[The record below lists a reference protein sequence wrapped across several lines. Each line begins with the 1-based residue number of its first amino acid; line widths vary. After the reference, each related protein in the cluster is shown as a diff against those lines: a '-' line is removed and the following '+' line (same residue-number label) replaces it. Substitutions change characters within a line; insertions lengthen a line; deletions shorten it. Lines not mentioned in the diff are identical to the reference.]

1 MSSFE
6 LTSPLTL
13 TIGGEAVPGEGL
25 IDVINPATGAPFA
38 RMPAASRA
46 QLDAA
51 FAAADKAFGDWS
63 SDEDRRRKVL
73 VAMADAVEAATEE
86 IVVILTAEQGKPLHE
101 SRRELGVAVAWLRY
115 YAGLEVAPEVLRD
128 DSEARAEV
136 VRRPLG
142 VVAAIAPFNFPV
154 FIGMAKVAPA
164 LRAGNTVVL
173 KPSPYTP
180 LSTLRVGEILR
191 DIVPAGA
198 LNIVSGSDELG
209 PMMTTHP
216 LTRAITFTGSTG
228 VGRKIAAAAVAD
240 FKRLVLEMGGNDP
253 AIVLDDVDVDYV
265 ADQLFA
271 RGFNNNGQACVAAKR
286 IYVPKSLRPAIVD
299 ALADRARAAKVGDG
313 FRPDTQLGPLN
324 NAPQRD
330 RVVDLVD
337 EAVAKGASV
346 AAGGHRID
354 GPGYFYEPTILSGLS
369 DGVRVVDEEQ
379 FGPVLPIVEY
389 DDVEDAVRR
398 ANSGKFGLGGS
409 VWGGDTER
417 AAAIAQRLDT
427 GSAWVN
433 THTAMSTDFPFG
445 GAKWSGLGI
454 EGGRWG
460 IEGVTDPQMI
470 YTAKATGTARS

>member
-1 MSSFE
+1 MSDFE

-13 TIGGEAVPGEGL
+13 TIGGEAVPGESL

-38 RMPAASRA
+38 QMPAATGA

-63 SDEDRRRKVL
+63 SDDGRRRKVL
-73 VAMADAVEAATEE
+73 LSMADAVEAATDD
-86 IVVILTAEQGKPLHE
+86 IVVILTAEQGKPLRE
-101 SRRELGVAVAWLRY
+101 SRRELAGAVAWLRY
-115 YAGLEVAPEVLRD
+115 YGGLDVAPEVLRD
-128 DSEARAEV
+128 DSEAHAEV

-154 FIGMAKVAPA
+154 LIGMAKAAPA
-164 LRAGNTVVL
+164 MRAGSTVVL

-180 LSTLRVGEILR
+180 LSTLKAGEILR
-191 DIVPAGA
+191 DIVPAGV

-216 LTRAITFTGSTG
+216 LTRVITFTGSTG
-228 VGRKIAAAAVAD
+228 TGRKIAAATAAG

-253 AIVLDDVDVDYV
+253 AIVLDDVDVEYV

-299 ALADRARAAKVGDG
+299 ALSDRARAAKVGDG
-313 FRPDTQLGPLN
+313 FLPDTQLGPLN

-337 EAVAKGASV
+337 EAVAKGATV

-354 GPGYFYEPTILSGLS
+354 GPGYFYEPTILSGVS
-369 DGVRVVDEEQ
+369 DGLRVVDEEQ
-379 FGPVLPIVEY
+379 FGPVLPVVEY
-389 DDVEDAVRR
+389 HDVDDAVRR
-398 ANSGKFGLGGS
+398 ANNGQFGLGGS
-409 VWGGDTER
+409 VWSADTDR
-417 AAAIAQRLDT
+417 ATAIARRLDT

-433 THTAMSTDFPFG
+433 THTALSPAFPFG
-445 GAKWSGLGI
+445 GAKWSGVGI

-460 IEGVTDPQMI
+460 IEGVTDPQMV